1 MEGGINRQAHNTGL
15 KACLAFG
22 PARLSKNPPGFSTKG
37 LQSAARIICPSVTDK
52 FHTGSLRSIFSH
64 AHVARENDF
73 NFLPPAGGKLCEA
86 FFDTLTGLKACL
98 AFSPAP
104 YRQRHIICARRDTVK
119 KTRIR
124 LSLFS
129 LVLALVLFG
138 LTIRLTG
145 RDPLVVYW
153 NILTGSFGST
163 KSFLNVLA
171 YMLPLI
177 MTGLG
182 AAVAFQSGVFNIGG
196 EGQVLVGGLASVIV
210 GLTVPLPAPWGWLL
224 ALLAGFAAGA
234 LWALLPT
241 LFAGRN
247 LTSLSVATIM
257 MNSIAALLTE
267 YIVKSYFQRPGAS
280 NTETVVVNEGS
291 ILPRIFPS
299 TQFNYGILVALFC
312 VAVVTWMLY
321 KTPFGFSLRA
331 MGSNPRAMQQA
342 GLPIYGRTI
351 AAMCISGGLFALGGS
366 IQCLAVYKRF
376 VMGFSPGYGWDGITV
391 ATLAMNSPV
400 GVLLS
405 AFLFG
410 MLRSAS
416 ISMSLTSQ
424 VTTEMISVLQ
434 GFIVMLVASPDVWN
448 VLGHLWQ
455 RLKSCVG
462 RGRKQ
467 EGAAE

>member
-1 MEGGINRQAHNTGL
+1 
-15 KACLAFG
+15 
-22 PARLSKNPPGFSTKG
+22 
-37 LQSAARIICPSVTDK
+37 
-52 FHTGSLRSIFSH
+52 
-64 AHVARENDF
+64 
-73 NFLPPAGGKLCEA
+73 
-86 FFDTLTGLKACL
+86 
-98 AFSPAP
+98 
-104 YRQRHIICARRDTVK
+104 
-119 KTRIR
+119 
-124 LSLFS
+124 
-129 LVLALVLFG
+129 
-138 LTIRLTG
+138 
-145 RDPLVVYW
+145 
-153 NILTGSFGST
+153 
-163 KSFLNVLA
+163 
-171 YMLPLI
+171 
-177 MTGLG
+177 
-182 AAVAFQSGVFNIGG
+182 
-196 EGQVLVGGLASVIV
+196 
-210 GLTVPLPAPWGWLL
+210 
-224 ALLAGFAAGA
+224 
-234 LWALLPT
+234 
-241 LFAGRN
+241 
-247 LTSLSVATIM
+247 M

-312 VAVVTWMLY
+312 VVVVTWMLY

-467 EGAAE
+467 EGAAK

>member
-1 MEGGINRQAHNTGL
+1 M
-15 KACLAFG
+15 
-22 PARLSKNPPGFSTKG
+22 
-37 LQSAARIICPSVTDK
+37 
-52 FHTGSLRSIFSH
+52 
-64 AHVARENDF
+64 
-73 NFLPPAGGKLCEA
+73 
-86 FFDTLTGLKACL
+86 
-98 AFSPAP
+98 
-104 YRQRHIICARRDTVK
+104 K

-153 NILTGSFGST
+153 SILTGSFGST

-196 EGQVLVGGLASVIV
+196 EGQV
-210 GLTVPLPAPWGWLL
+210 
-224 ALLAGFAAGA
+224 LAGFAAGA

-312 VAVVTWMLY
+312 VVVVTWMLY

>member
-1 MEGGINRQAHNTGL
+1 MSTEQEQKIAERNIPGRTSHAQRFAEVEHAENIGATLKRIALYFIQEKGTVMSLLAVVVLGTVFGIYAPSLQSNSIDIIAGEREGHLLYTLLFMLIVYLLFSVSGL
-15 KACLAFG
+15 VQGLLS
-22 PARLSKNPPGFSTKG
+22 ARLSQNVVKRMREELFAKIIDLPIRYLDTHSHGDVMSRMTNDIENIST
-37 LQSAARIICPSVTDK
+37 
-52 FHTGSLRSIFSH
+52 
-64 AHVARENDF
+64 
-73 NFLPPAGGKLCEA
+73 
-86 FFDTLTGLKACL
+86 
-98 AFSPAP
+98 
-104 YRQRHIICARRDTVK
+104 TV
-119 KTRIR
+119 
-124 LSLFS
+124 SQ
-129 LVLALVLFG
+129 A
-138 LTIRLTG
+138 
-145 RDPLVVYW
+145 
-153 NILTGSFGST
+153 
-163 KSFLNVLA
+163 
-171 YMLPLI
+171 
-177 MTGLG
+177 
-182 AAVAFQSGVFNIGG
+182 
-196 EGQVLVGGLASVIV
+196 
-210 GLTVPLPAPWGWLL
+210 
-224 ALLAGFAAGA
+224 
-234 LWALLPT
+234 LPT

-312 VAVVTWMLY
+312 VVVVTWMLY

-467 EGAAE
+467 EGATE